1 MSLIEINDLRKKKD
15 FKGITFSKFK
25 KSEAKKELIHT
36 LFSGNIEQSCYWSAE
51 FICCGDFLY
60 LWEVIFFFISKHI
73 HIGNPKLPIYI
84 DSRLDIFKNI
94 LNKGYTDNILK
105 LRNNQEIRLLFIE
118 IISILCFSKKK
129 NTFTIP
135 KIKED
140 AFNML
145 QITEKLT
152 AKHKK
157 TGYKIFKNEDPREIF
172 IAINELA
179 WNLSYKIKDIHKAI
193 YWLEW
198 LIEYDKLCRKKKI
211 QKKCSKRNMPVE
223 EKFKSDMIWIPWD
236 IIIQETK
243 SRKNDLLQII
253 NALLNIFCLKYKD
266 SCKTKRKLIIYYA
279 MSLLTEMY
287 DTKIPIVK
295 EVDVIKKIK
304 NNSNEIYAQIKKNE
318 ILPKTN
324 YLFSNL
330 GKNKNLENTISKL
343 DKMNSLTYI
352 PRN

>member
-1 MSLIEINDLRKKKD
+1 
-15 FKGITFSKFK
+15 
-25 KSEAKKELIHT
+25 
-36 LFSGNIEQSCYWSAE
+36 
-51 FICCGDFLY
+51 
-60 LWEVIFFFISKHI
+60 
-73 HIGNPKLPIYI
+73 
-84 DSRLDIFKNI
+84 
-94 LNKGYTDNILK
+94 
-105 LRNNQEIRLLFIE
+105 
-118 IISILCFSKKK
+118 
-129 NTFTIP
+129 
-135 KIKED
+135 
-140 AFNML
+140 
-145 QITEKLT
+145 
-152 AKHKK
+152 
-157 TGYKIFKNEDPREIF
+157 
-172 IAINELA
+172 
-179 WNLSYKIKDIHKAI
+179 
-193 YWLEW
+193 
-198 LIEYDKLCRKKKI
+198 
-211 QKKCSKRNMPVE
+211 MPVE

-253 NALLNIFCLKYKD
+253 NALLNIFCLNYKD

-287 DTKIPIVK
+287 DTKVPIVK
-295 EVDVIKKIK
+295 DVDVIKKIK